1 MDLKHRPATQSRLVR
16 RQPDSVQRARICV
29 FENEQEIVILSAA
42 AVATVIAR
50 IGGQLPVEV
59 APEIPLFWLS
69 AEDRMRA
76 VGDASWDSA
85 LRRIGYDLVAISF
98 ADWSEERVH
107 FELRR
112 TFPTIALLTPE

>member
-1 MDLKHRPATQSRLVR
+1 MDLNTQSRLER
-16 RQPDSVQRARICV
+16 HQPDSVQRARICV

-42 AVATVIAR
+42 VVATVIAR

-59 APEIPLFWLS
+59 APGIPSFWLS
-69 AEDRMRA
+69 AEDRTQA

-98 ADWSEERVH
+98 AEWSEERVH

-112 TFPTIALLTPE
+112 TFPTIVMLTHE